1 MIFFSSFFGLPRS
14 PIILFAAIYNHKNNK
29 IKPLK
34 SRWFHYTY
42 VDGGGYYLY
51 NMNVLLCSRL

>member
-34 SRWFHYTY
+34 A
-42 VDGGGYYLY
+42 DGFITPML
-51 NMNVLLCSRL
+51 MVEDIICIT